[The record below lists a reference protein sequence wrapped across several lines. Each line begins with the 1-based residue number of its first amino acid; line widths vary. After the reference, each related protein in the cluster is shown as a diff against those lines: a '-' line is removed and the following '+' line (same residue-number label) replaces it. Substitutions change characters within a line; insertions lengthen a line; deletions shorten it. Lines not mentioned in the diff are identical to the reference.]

1 MTNRETAS
9 LAPSGYTP
17 ARAFTLFSLAVLIG
31 ALLASF
37 GVNPVIVLVTALL
50 PLLLR
55 PLCLWPLRVAAV
67 LSLALLFSFFWAVVR
82 KDNSGPAQNDLY
94 FVHSGSALHSLY
106 NGTRVHI
113 RGQIEE
119 VRERVREVEREVE
132 SEVGPEGERKVEREG
147 PDATKQKHD
156 FTLIVL
162 ADELLYPSRQ
172 PLEGR
177 VIVSM
182 DAVEGRIL
190 QAPLPGDLVDI
201 AGVLRKPKGKRFSF
215 EFDEAAW
222 LASKGI
228 FARLSV
234 KPSDMHIVEEEQS
247 KGVNASVSLSRA
259 IAVLRK
265 EIVRAHR
272 EHLGVVRGGL
282 FSSMVLG
289 DRVVSLDQELKRQ
302 FSLVGLSHLLAA
314 SGLNL
319 TIIVTAALVLCRFFQ
334 PTARKGQNT
343 RANLLNTSIPFLCV
357 VLFTAFAGAGPSV
370 SRAAIMCLVALWA
383 RLAFVRLAHG
393 AALALA
399 LLFALALDPVSV
411 SDVGLQLSYGAT
423 FGIVYIFPLLE
434 LAWFKDIENA
444 WLRAL
449 YSLVAVVVAAQIAV
463 LPIQLH
469 VFQQLSILVI
479 PANLLAEPVVVPLTI
494 MGFVSSILAAIGSC
508 QLPPVFQFCQPLL
521 DGAASLGWGIDWLA
535 KFPLDWLT
543 WLAQSLSRLP
553 LVSLSV
559 AKPQATHIFLY
570 YLALALVLL
579 WGRGRA
585 RPRLACLFLCFSF
598 ALMAAVSYIE
608 SPLLQL
614 LCTNREL
621 IVNRGN
627 FEYFVLPFARKCSL
641 VRPELPET
649 SLGKS
654 YVRWLVGRGIHSAK
668 APLVGDQLILTPEAL
683 KIEIGE
689 AKLPGSTL
697 PSLQVVVLPV
707 SHCNFRLSSE
717 SSSGSSSGFSS
728 GSRLLALP
736 SRQGPEYCRL
746 NGEVFTPL
754 FVPYCPMAM
763 PMSFP
768 LVSEVEAV
776 KSAYLITLRL

>member
-1 MTNRETAS
+1 MTDKETTS
-9 LAPSGYTP
+9 LAPSGYTH
-17 ARAFTLFSLAVLIG
+17 ARAFSLFSLAVLSG

-37 GVNPVIVLVTALL
+37 GSHPAMALLVALL

-55 PLCLWPLRVAAV
+55 PLCLWPLRVATI
-67 LSLALLFSFFWAVVR
+67 LSLALLLSFFWAVVR

-94 FVHSGSALHSLY
+94 FVRSLHSLHSSS
-106 NGTRVHI
+106 RVHI

-119 VRERVREVEREVE
+119 VRER
-132 SEVGPEGERKVEREG
+132 SS
-147 PDATKQKHD
+147 PDATKHD
-156 FTLIVL
+156 FTLIVR
-162 ADELLYPSRQ
+162 ADELLYPTRQ
-172 PLEGR
+172 LLEGK
-177 VIVSM
+177 VLVSIE
-182 DAVEGRIL
+182 AVENKFL
-190 QAPLPGDLVDI
+190 QTALPGDLVEI
-201 AGVLRKPKGKRFSF
+201 AGVLRKPKGKNFSF

-234 KPSDMHIVEEEQS
+234 KPADFHIVAEEQS
-247 KGVNASVSLSRA
+247 RSCPNSLDNMKSENAFLCLSRG

-265 EIVRAHR
+265 EIIRAHS
-272 EHLGVVRGGL
+272 EHLGEIGGGL

-289 DRVVSLDQELKRQ
+289 DRVVSVDQELKRQ

-334 PTARKGQNT
+334 PNSRKTQNT
-343 RANLLNTSIPFLCV
+343 RANWLTTYIPFLCV

-383 RLAFVRLAHG
+383 RLAFVRLAQG
-393 AALALA
+393 TALALA
-399 LLFALALDPVSV
+399 LLFALALDPLSV

-423 FGIVYIFPLLE
+423 FGIVYIYPLIE
-434 LAWFKDIENA
+434 SAWFKDIISV

-449 YSLVAVVVAAQIAV
+449 CSLVAVVVAAQIAV

-469 VFQQLSILVI
+469 VFQQLSILVV

-494 MGFVSSILAAIGSC
+494 LGFVSSIFAAIASC
-508 QLPPVFQFCQPLL
+508 QLPPAFYFCQPFV
-521 DGAASLGWGIDWLA
+521 DAAASLCWGIDWLA

-543 WLAQSLSRLP
+543 YLAQSLSRIP

-559 AKPQATHIFLY
+559 AKPQAAHVFLY
-570 YLALALVLL
+570 YLVVALVLL
-579 WGRGRA
+579 WWRA
-585 RPRLACLFLCFSF
+585 RPRLACLLLCFAF
-598 ALMAAVSYIE
+598 ALLAAVSYVE

-614 LCTNREL
+614 LCTSREL

-627 FEYFVLPFARKCSL
+627 LEYFVFPL
-641 VRPELPET
+641 VRQSLPGRLERPET
-649 SLGKS
+649 TIGQS
-654 YVRWLVGRGIHSAK
+654 YVRWLAGKGIHAAH
-668 APLVGDQLILTPEAL
+668 APLLGDQLILTPEAL
-683 KIEIGE
+683 RIEVGE
-689 AKLPGSTL
+689 ADLPRSSRPGRTILSSL
-697 PSLQVVVLPV
+697 KVVSLSASHSEPSLEPGLEPKA
-707 SHCNFRLSSE
+707 
-717 SSSGSSSGFSS
+717 
-728 GSRLLALP
+728 LLALP

-746 NGEVFTPL
+746 NGEVVTPL
-754 FVPYCPMAM
+754 FIPYCPMPM

-768 LVSEVEAV
+768 LVAEVEAV